1 MYLTEKQI
9 QRILCAAV
17 KKNLLIVADSTAQ
30 ATFLRILI
38 LEYIKNFMPKLK
50 TQHYTDKVFISG
62 YNSIAII
69 GIDSFIP
76 SRWSGFDGDIYSAG
90 TRIPLESK
98 YSSLCSLIGEPH
110 GSYNTV

>member
-1 MYLTEKQI
+1 MYLAEKEI

-30 ATFLRILI
+30 ATFMRILI

-76 SRWSGFDGDIYSAG
+76 SRWSGFDGEVYSVG
-90 TRIPLESK
+90 TRIPMASK
-98 YSSLCSLIGEPH
+98 YSSFRSLIGEPH
-110 GSYNTV
+110 G